1 MGVNSTRGSALIQG
15 SALHL
20 LPSLF
25 KRAFCSFLQALPANW
40 PNNHESIGMKGS
52 AFLLPTVT
60 KEDAEKYFPGFKTC
74 AVPSGVEYLRLTKIE
89 DLK

>member
-1 MGVNSTRGSALIQG
+1 
-15 SALHL
+15 
-20 LPSLF
+20 
-25 KRAFCSFLQALPANW
+25 
-40 PNNHESIGMKGS
+40 MKGA

-60 KEDAEKYFPGFKTC
+60 KEDAQKYFPGYKTC